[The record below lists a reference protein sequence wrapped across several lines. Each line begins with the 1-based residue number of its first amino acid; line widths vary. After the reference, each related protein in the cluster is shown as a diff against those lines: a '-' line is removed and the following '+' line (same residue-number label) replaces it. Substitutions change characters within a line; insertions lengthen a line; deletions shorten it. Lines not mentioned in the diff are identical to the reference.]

1 LRCLFTLIFLLLFT
15 AAGVAQSHRAED
27 LFPFPSFWFWLAAP
41 TPAYDALHNGSVVN
55 SLIIGDGDSIM
66 FNTGENS
73 NVVYSSRIL
82 NQMQASMTDAQGA
95 DLVNV
100 SLGSSKISDM
110 AGRAQSLDSVWGLNN
125 AARRYRVLC
134 LYIGVNDFVAGR
146 TKEQVLT
153 DYLAYIDARVAA
165 GWQVVACTLV
175 SNVFVTETNRSYLN
189 SGLIS
194 NAAGH
199 SYTVAD
205 AGSDANMGQ
214 SGQYSNTTYF
224 RDGSHPTVTG
234 NGVIATYYKAAINS
248 LGLQ

>member
-1 LRCLFTLIFLLLFT
+1 MRCLFILTFLLLFT
-15 AAGVAQSHRAED
+15 AAGAAQQRAED
-27 LFPFPSFWFWLAAP
+27 LFPFSSFWFWLAAP

-55 SLIIGDGDSIM
+55 SLIIGEGDSIM
-66 FNTGENS
+66 YNTGENS
-73 NVVYSSRIL
+73 NLVYSSRIL

-100 SLGSSKISDM
+100 SLGGSKISDLVS
-110 AGRAQSLDSVWGLNN
+110 RASVLDSVWGLSNR
-125 AARRYRVLC
+125 ARKYRILC
-134 LYIGVNDFVAGR
+134 IYIGVNDFVAGR

-153 DYLAYIDARVAA
+153 DYLSYIDARVAA
-165 GWQVVACTLV
+165 GWQVIACTLV
-175 SNVFVTETNRSYLN
+175 SNSLVNETNRSYVN
-189 SGLIS
+189 TGLTD

-199 SYTVAD
+199 GYTVAD